1 MTVNTTRTRLG
12 AGLMGVVGTLSL
24 SLAMLAP
31 PAAAQ
36 STGPTEPIPIGG
48 NGSTISG
55 VTLNG
60 QATTYV
66 LVEPSATVD
75 VSATLTLGSGVNSG
89 WIYWAGYG
97 WAGASSPSACSN
109 GTGGVGSTDTTSFT
123 VTAPSAPGEYQIL
136 AALAPDPCPWY
147 QGPTVAV
154 VEVAG
159 GTTSSL
165 CWLAER
171 YSTDPAVAA
180 GLCDKLA
187 AAQAASDRGQPNVA
201 ANIMRAFDN
210 LVNAQ
215 TGKALTAD
223 QAATLIADAANLP

>member
-1 MTVNTTRTRLG
+1 MVMV
-12 AGLMGVVGTLSL
+12 AG
-24 SLAMLAP
+24 

-36 STGPTEPIPIGG
+36 SSGPVEPIPIGG

-60 QATTYV
+60 EATTYV
-66 LVEPSATVD
+66 LVEPATTVA
-75 VSATLTLGSGVNSG
+75 VSATLTLGSGVNPG
-89 WIYWAGYG
+89 WVYWAGYG
-97 WAGASSPSACSN
+97 WAGATSAAACSDPTA
-109 GTGGVGSTDTTSFT
+109 GAGSTITTGFT
-123 VTAPSAPGEYQIL
+123 LTAPGTPGVYDVL

-165 CWLAER
+165 CWLAEQ
-171 YSTDPAVAA
+171 YSSDPAVAA